1 MNGSQFVA
9 LAESARAGDRS
20 ALGQILDSFRS
31 YLRVIADRKLAGD
44 LKPKCSPS
52 DLVQLT
58 FLDAQATFARF
69 EGAGPEELRLW
80 LERILLNNLG
90 DVVRQFRLADK
101 RNIQREVPLRNAA
114 EVDELID
121 LSTPSTKLAAH
132 EETDRLQRSLAR
144 LPDDYRQIILLRN
157 LERRKFE
164 EIAALMDRTV
174 GAVKKLWSRAIM
186 KLKQE
191 MNADERR

>member
-1 MNGSQFVA
+1 
-9 LAESARAGDRS
+9 
-20 ALGQILDSFRS
+20 
-31 YLRVIADRKLAGD
+31 
-44 LKPKCSPS
+44 
-52 DLVQLT
+52 
-58 FLDAQATFARF
+58 
-69 EGAGPEELRLW
+69 
-80 LERILLNNLG
+80 
-90 DVVRQFRLADK
+90 VVRQFRLADK